1 MKKSKRTLRLV
12 STFVVA
18 SLFVV
23 ASMGSVLAKKTTL
36 TVWFSE
42 YQKNCID
49 AAIEGFY
56 ELYPD
61 IKIEYGPLMGGA
73 DAFQNMVLALSAGEG
88 IPDVAGPES
97 SRLAQYVTLGGLAE
111 ITEKVLPYYEKFDT
125 AKWIEATHEE
135 GRIYAIPLDSGPVAL
150 YYRRDV
156 FEQAGLASDPDSV
169 HTLLDTW
176 NDVYEV
182 GKLIKERTNKYIFPQ
197 AKANNDF
204 RIFDTL
210 MWQQEAGYT
219 DREGKIA
226 IDSPKAV
233 RTLEYLGKLWKEDL
247 LLDAVSWTAG
257 WYAALDEGE
266 VATIPNA
273 VWLGGFL
280 WSWIA
285 AESVGKWG
293 VVPLP
298 VWEED
303 GVRSSNDGGSVM
315 LITEAC
321 KDKEA
326 AWKLIEYLCA
336 TKEAQMAAWK
346 AMDSF
351 PSLKACWEDPFAEEP
366 VPFFGGQAYRKVFV
380 EAAKQIPWWSYT
392 KDYSEM
398 NSIMQVY
405 VTAYALGEIE
415 SAQEALTQTAA
426 EIRARTGR
434 E

>member
-1 MKKSKRTLRLV
+1 MRRIRMLIL
-12 STFVVA
+12 TFVIA

-23 ASMGSVLAKKTTL
+23 ASMGSVFAQTTL

-49 AAIEGFY
+49 PALEGFY
-56 ELYPD
+56 KLYPD

-97 SRLAQYVTLGGLAE
+97 SRLAQYVALEGTLAD
-111 ITEKVLPYYEKFDT
+111 ITEKLLPYYEKFDK
-125 AKWIEATHEE
+125 AKWIDATDEV
-135 GRIYAIPLDSGPVAL
+135 GRIYAIPEDSGPVAL

-169 HTLLDTW
+169 AELLDTW
-176 NDVYEV
+176 DDVYEV
-182 GKLIKERTNKYIFPQ
+182 AKIIKERTNKYIFPQ

-204 RIFDTL
+204 RIFETL
-210 MWQQEAGYT
+210 LWQQETGYV
-219 DREGKIA
+219 DREGKVVIN
-226 IDSPKAV
+226 SPTAV

-247 LLDAVSWTAG
+247 LLDTVSWTAG
-257 WYAALDEGE
+257 WYAGLDLGE

-280 WSWIA
+280 WGWIA
-285 AESVGKWG
+285 AESVGDWG

-298 VWEED
+298 AWEEG
-303 GVRSSNDGGSVM
+303 GVKSSNDGGSVM
-315 LITEAC
+315 VITEAC

-336 TKEAQMAAWK
+336 TKEAQMIAWE
-346 AMDSF
+346 AMDCF
-351 PSLKACWEDPFAEEP
+351 PSLKICWEDPFADEP

-380 EAAKQIPWWSYT
+380 EAAKSVPWWSYT
-392 KDYSEM
+392 KDFSEM
-398 NSIMQVY
+398 NSIMQTH

-415 SAQEALTQTAA
+415 SAQDALTQAA
-426 EIRARTGR
+426 EEIKAATGR